1 MVSNRIETYWQ
12 DTVIYEVCFQVVSSN
27 GDQRDIK
34 KNLIFKEE
42 LSEQEVIDIIIQKFS
57 NVQKVK
63 YVDCWSE
70 ALQLK

>member
-1 MVSNRIETYWQ
+1 MVNNRIETYWQ
-12 DTVIYEVCFQVVSSN
+12 DVVIYVVCFQVMNSTGN
-27 GDQRDIK
+27 HRDIK

-42 LSEQEVIDIIIQKFS
+42 LSEQEVVDIITRKFS

-63 YVDCWSE
+63 YVDCWSD

>member
-1 MVSNRIETYWQ
+1 MVSNGIEAYWQ
-12 DTVIYEVCFQVVSSN
+12 DAVIYVVCFQVRNSN
-27 GDQRDIK
+27 GNYRDIK
-34 KNLIFKEE
+34 KNLIFKEQ
-42 LSEQEVIDIIIQKFS
+42 LSEQEVADIITRKFS